1 MTGYFFLGWRF
12 QGNVFKKIEVQ
23 NEIECIV
30 KCFKEPCC
38 QSLNHSRRLSQG
50 RWSLCE
56 MLHSV
61 LNDSSRQNLRQN
73 RFYDYVFFNTPI
85 KMYNK
90 SCKLQQPLNKSYDL
104 VFPNAHVEN
113 LILLDN
119 VMPNISE
126 MTLAFWVNT
135 GTRRRMALFSYAVQ
149 NSPDEFFVGFDTE
162 RVIITIKSLTKE
174 NLHIYPIYDG
184 YWHHLVIILTLMTE
198 RIFLDG
204 AMISNETMVNNSL
217 LLLRGGGVVAIGQKL
232 ECENAVFDPNISFV
246 SKINNLNLWNYDV
259 TRNTS
264 CTIKGLKHECTVEP
278 HKQIIQWRDL
288 HIFLSGNVSKS
299 LTVGK

>member
-90 SCKLQQPLNKSYDL
+90 SCKLQQR
-104 VFPNAHVEN
+104 
-113 LILLDN
+113 
-119 VMPNISE
+119 
-126 MTLAFWVNT
+126 
-135 GTRRRMALFSYAVQ
+135 TRRRMALFSYAVQ